1 MFWTNLRDP
10 EFADTFLDIFLPFR
24 IATFFIT
31 EWPFGA
37 FICGAVSVPEAR
49 ALAIIQIRG
58 HQELSILL
66 SAEAIGQ

>member
-1 MFWTNLRDP
+1 MRCRTIHETSKRIRTTHL
-10 EFADTFLDIFLPFR
+10 R

-31 EWPFGA
+31 DWPLGA